1 MRYQV
6 TGVPAGVQMSAIMP
20 NLVRLAASGAQQYK
34 QAVSGSPGTRGIP
47 APTRDTAPSPDPGD
61 LAQGGYHRSGD
72 APDTWYPQVY
82 FQDRL
87 TEVPGAGQAIRV
99 YSDNMLP
106 VPARDARGR
115 GAMLA
120 KPITQSS
127 LFQVAAPRVIPTW
140 GPGG

>member
-34 QAVSGSPGTRGIP
+34 QALRGSPGTMAVA
-47 APTRDTAPSPDPGD
+47 APTQDTVPSPDLGD
-61 LAQGGYHRSGD
+61 LAQAGTARSGD
-72 APDTWYPQVY
+72 APQAWYPQMW
-82 FQDRL
+82 FQDSL
-87 TEVPGAGQAIRV
+87 TERPGAGTAIRV